1 MTTRI
6 IIADD
11 HNIVRE
17 GFRLVLEAQQDFL
30 VVGEASDGLEAIRLV
45 EKIKPDVLVVD
56 LMMPGLNGL
65 EVARQLKGVTYIVV
79 LSMHNNEAYV
89 LEALRNGVLGYVLKD
104 ASTNELIKAV
114 RFAARGMR
122 YLSEPFTEKA
132 IEAYVQLAESGI
144 IDPYEGLTNREHE
157 VLNFVA
163 QGYNNAKIGETLNIS
178 PRTVE
183 VHRSN
188 LMHKLG
194 FRNQAD
200 LIRFALKKGIL
211 PMEEEVSLKDNHK
224 RN

>member
-1 MTTRI
+1 MTIRI

-17 GFRLVLEAQQDFL
+17 GFRLVLEAQKDFQ
-30 VVGEASDGLEAIRLV
+30 VVGEARDGLEAIRLV
-45 EKIKPDVLVVD
+45 EKIEPDVLVVD
-56 LMMPGLNGL
+56 LMMPGVNGL
-65 EVARQLKGVTYIVV
+65 EVARQLKGHTHIVV

-104 ASTNELIKAV
+104 ASTKELVKAV
-114 RFAARGMR
+114 RYAARGQR

-132 IEAYVQLAESGI
+132 IDVYLQLADSGI
-144 IDPYEGLTNREHE
+144 VSPYEGLTNREHE
-157 VLNFVA
+157 VLHFVA
-163 QGYNNAKIGETLNIS
+163 QGYNNTKIGETLNIS

-211 PMEEEVSLKDNHK
+211 PMEDDDSLKDNPPRK
-224 RN
+224 